1 MITALTLCAALLL
14 SPTPTNEETILK
26 DGDYQLETIR
36 ITGQERGKTLLIFGG
51 IHGDEPGGHL
61 SAELLRNIHLEKGQL
76 IIIPRVNFPSIMLNR
91 REIHG
96 DMNRKFTDQRGDP
109 EDPEQKIVEKLKEL
123 MAEADIFINQHD
135 AAGFHREQT
144 ISALYNPHKYGQ
156 SLIVDTGKLHSP
168 RHGQTL
174 DLETIG
180 RQIVEKVNARIANP
194 DHHFCFWNHD
204 SLNPDTTF
212 LEMKRSATHYAALRF
227 QIPAFGLETSKD
239 LPRLEDKI
247 RYQLLVIQE
256 IMNAFGFRYHVEN
269 LDFSEPSLYWVEC
282 RTADGEIIRVNG
294 NTIIRLAP
302 GEEITIESVAAN
314 YPSGLSADI
323 LGWGGLN
330 DLGKLYRHETSRT
343 VFLRKNHLH
352 IGRIFFR
359 PPRDSSLRRFGI
371 MLNQTPKE
379 IPNWGV
385 IRAQTGDKILL
396 LDPSPKR
403 PLRWE
408 LNLPAPESASSSF
421 LLPSSPK
428 RIDTR
433 RLNKN
438 HSLLGEGRIFDIR
451 VYCRKELVGGF
462 QIDLVEGKE

>member
-1 MITALTLCAALLL
+1 MITTLFLCTGLLL
-14 SPTPTNEETILK
+14 MPPHPYEETILK
-26 DGDYQLETIR
+26 EGDYQLEAIR
-36 ITGQERGKTLLIFGG
+36 ISGQEHGKTLLIFGG

-96 DMNRKFTDQRGDP
+96 DMNRKFTDNRNP
-109 EDPEQKIVEKLKEL
+109 NDPEQSIVEKLKEL

-135 AAGFHREQT
+135 AAGFHRERK
-144 ISALYNPHKYGQ
+144 ISALYNPQKYGQ
-156 SLIVDTGKLHSP
+156 SLIVDTGSLYSP

-174 DLETIG
+174 DLNTIG
-180 RQIVEKVNARIANP
+180 RQIVEKVNAKISNP
-194 DHHFCFWNHD
+194 EHHFCFWNHN
-204 SLNPDTTF
+204 SLSPDTEF

-247 RYQLLVIQE
+247 RYQLLVILE
-256 IMNAFGFRYHVEN
+256 IMNSFGFRYHAES
-269 LDFSEPSLYWVEC
+269 LDFSVPSLYWVQC
-282 RTADGEIIRVNG
+282 RTAGDEIIRINS
-294 NTIIRLAP
+294 NTIVRLEP
-302 GEEITIESVAAN
+302 GEEITIESVSAN

-323 LGWGGLN
+323 VGWGGLN
-330 DLGKLYRHETSRT
+330 DLGKAFRYENPRT
-343 VFLRKNHLH
+343 IYLRKNHLH

-359 PPRDSSLRRFGI
+359 SPHQSTLRRFAI
-371 MLNQTPKE
+371 LFNQTEKS

-385 IRAQTGDKILL
+385 IRANAGDTIQL
-396 LDPSPKR
+396 LDPSEKT

-408 LNLPAPESASSSF
+408 LNLTAPEAASSTF
-421 LLPSSPK
+421 LLPINPK
-428 RIDTR
+428 LIETKL
-433 RLNKN
+433 LNKN

-451 VYCRKELVGGF
+451 VYCRNSLVGGF
-462 QIDLVEGKE
+462 QIELSEEKE